1 MSLTNTIGES
11 PMPYLEMQSITKT
24 FPGVMAN
31 DAVSF
36 SVEQGTI
43 HALVGENG
51 AGKSTL
57 MKVLYGMYQPDAG
70 SISLDGHPAKITSP
84 RDAIDLG
91 IGMVHQEFQLVP
103 SLTVAEN
110 IVLGYEPKKGIWV
123 DKHKMV
129 ARVSDL
135 SEQFGLHVEPDL
147 PVRGVSV
154 GVQQRVEILKLLYR
168 EAQLLILDEP
178 TAVLT
183 PQEVEG
189 LFEILRRL
197 CEQGRTIILITHKLN
212 EVMSLCH
219 HTTVLRRGK
228 MVGRLEIP
236 STSKAE
242 IARLM
247 VGRDVGRAVEE
258 RPPAGDAPKLA
269 LEQVSALNDRKLP
282 ALREV
287 SFTINTGEIVGIAGV
302 EGNGQSELVEVLAG
316 LRPSRGKISLDGE
329 DLAAYRTRQRRET
342 GIAIIPESRK
352 TQGLNL
358 LGTVSENLVA
368 NRYYQP
374 PFSSRGILAL
384 KKMTQFARELI
395 THFDIRT
402 DGPDAVVGTLSGG
415 NTQKIIV
422 ARELSEKPDVLIAA
436 HPTRGLDIAATQF
449 VQEELLRMR
458 AENVAVLLISA
469 DLDELLVL
477 ADRILVIF
485 EGAIV
490 GEVDPSTV
498 TYEQLGLLMTGQVDA
513 VH

>member
-1 MSLTNTIGES
+1 
-11 PMPYLEMQSITKT
+11 MPYLEMQSITKT

-247 VGRDVGRAVEE
+247 VGR
-258 RPPAGDAPKLA
+258 
-269 LEQVSALNDRKLP
+269 
-282 ALREV
+282 
-287 SFTINTGEIVGIAGV
+287 
-302 EGNGQSELVEVLAG
+302 
-316 LRPSRGKISLDGE
+316 
-329 DLAAYRTRQRRET
+329 
-342 GIAIIPESRK
+342 
-352 TQGLNL
+352 
-358 LGTVSENLVA
+358 
-368 NRYYQP
+368 
-374 PFSSRGILAL
+374 
-384 KKMTQFARELI
+384 
-395 THFDIRT
+395 
-402 DGPDAVVGTLSGG
+402 
-415 NTQKIIV
+415 
-422 ARELSEKPDVLIAA
+422 
-436 HPTRGLDIAATQF
+436 
-449 VQEELLRMR
+449 
-458 AENVAVLLISA
+458 
-469 DLDELLVL
+469 
-477 ADRILVIF
+477 
-485 EGAIV
+485 
-490 GEVDPSTV
+490 
-498 TYEQLGLLMTGQVDA
+498 
-513 VH
+513 

>member
-1 MSLTNTIGES
+1 
-11 PMPYLEMQSITKT
+11 
-24 FPGVMAN
+24 
-31 DAVSF
+31 
-36 SVEQGTI
+36 
-43 HALVGENG
+43 
-51 AGKSTL
+51 
-57 MKVLYGMYQPDAG
+57 
-70 SISLDGHPAKITSP
+70 
-84 RDAIDLG
+84 
-91 IGMVHQEFQLVP
+91 
-103 SLTVAEN
+103 
-110 IVLGYEPKKGIWV
+110 
-123 DKHKMV
+123 
-129 ARVSDL
+129 
-135 SEQFGLHVEPDL
+135 
-147 PVRGVSV
+147 
-154 GVQQRVEILKLLYR
+154 
-168 EAQLLILDEP
+168 
-178 TAVLT
+178 
-183 PQEVEG
+183 
-189 LFEILRRL
+189 
-197 CEQGRTIILITHKLN
+197 
-212 EVMSLCH
+212 
-219 HTTVLRRGK
+219 
-228 MVGRLEIP
+228 
-236 STSKAE
+236 
-242 IARLM
+242 
-247 VGRDVGRAVEE
+247 
-258 RPPAGDAPKLA
+258 
-269 LEQVSALNDRKLP
+269 

-384 KKMTQFARELI
+384 KKMAQFARELI